1 MAKSPILK
9 LEKVSKHYPMDGFV
23 IKAASDIDLTISEGE
38 LIALIGPSG
47 SGKSTLLQ
55 VMGLL
60 DKHTAGKLFFLGKE
74 TSQYRE
80 EELAH
85 LRNKYIGF
93 VFQQFNLLA
102 NTSALDNV
110 LLPAIY
116 NPDADLVK
124 MKIRAQELL
133 TDLGLEDRMNNYPNQ
148 LSGGQQQR
156 VAMARSLIN
165 DPKIIFA
172 DEPTGNLDTKSGKE
186 VVKILQ
192 NLNKKGKTIVIVTH
206 DMYLA
211 DIADRKI
218 HMLDGMITKNQ
229 ELGTKN

>member
-1 MAKSPILK
+1 MKKTSILK
-9 LEKVSKHYPMDGFV
+9 LNKVSKHYYMDGVV
-23 IKAASDIDLTISEGE
+23 IKATSDVDLTINEGE

-60 DKHTAGKLFFLGKE
+60 DKHTSGKLFFLGKE
-74 TSQYRE
+74 TSQYEE

-116 NPDADLVK
+116 NPEADLNK
-124 MKIRAQELL
+124 MKERAIKLL
-133 TDLGLEDRMNNYPNQ
+133 TDLGLGDRLNNYPNQ

-186 VVKILQ
+186 VVKILKD
-192 NLNKKGKTIVIVTH
+192 LNKKGKTVVIVTH

-211 DIADRKI
+211 EIADRKI
-218 HMLDGMITKNQ
+218 QMLDGLITKDS
-229 ELGTKN
+229 K

>member
-1 MAKSPILK
+1 MKKSIILK
-9 LEKVSKHYPMDGFV
+9 LEKVSKSYQMDGLV
-23 IKAASDIDLTISEGE
+23 IKAASDVDLTIHEGE
-38 LIALIGPSG
+38 LIALTGPSG

-60 DKHTAGKLFFLGKE
+60 DKHTQGKLFFLGKE
-74 TSQYRE
+74 TSQYNE

-116 NPDADLVK
+116 NHEANLK
-124 MKIRAQELL
+124 EMQIKATKLL
-133 TDLGLEDRMNNYPNQ
+133 TNLGLGDRLANYPNQ

-165 DPKIIFA
+165 NPKIIFA

-186 VVKILQ
+186 VVKILKD
-192 NLNKKGKTIVIVTH
+192 LNKEGKTVVIVTH

-211 DIADRKI
+211 DIADRQI
-218 HMLDGMITKNQ
+218 HMLDGLVVKD
-229 ELGTKN
+229 GK

>member
-1 MAKSPILK
+1 MAKQSILK
-9 LEKVSKHYPMDGFV
+9 LEKVSKHYQMDGVV
-23 IKAASDIDLTISEGE
+23 IKAVSDVTFEIKEGE
-38 LIALIGPSG
+38 LISLIGPSG

-60 DKHTAGKLFFLGKE
+60 DKHSSGKLYFLGKE
-74 TSQYRE
+74 TSEYIEQE
-80 EELAH
+80 SAH

-116 NPDADLVK
+116 NPEADLSK
-124 MKIRAQELL
+124 MRTRATSLL
-133 TDLGLEDRMNNYPNQ
+133 TDLGLGDRLNNFPNQ

-156 VAMARSLIN
+156 VALARALIN

-172 DEPTGNLDTKSGKE
+172 DEPTGNLDTKSGQE
-186 VVKILQ
+186 VVKILKD
-192 NLNKKGKTIVIVTH
+192 LNNKGKTIVIVTH

-218 HMLDGMITKNQ
+218 SMLDGLVTKDS
-229 ELGTKN
+229 K